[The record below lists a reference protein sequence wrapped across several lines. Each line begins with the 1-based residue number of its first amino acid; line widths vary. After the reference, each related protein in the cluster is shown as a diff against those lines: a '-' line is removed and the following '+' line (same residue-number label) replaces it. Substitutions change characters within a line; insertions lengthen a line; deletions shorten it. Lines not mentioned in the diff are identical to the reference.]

1 MDQPV
6 ETKGTSIRTLMEQ
19 LADRLGVAATARTIY
34 GEPVSRDGMTVV
46 PVAKVRYGF
55 GGGLGPR
62 EGRESAGGGGG
73 IQIFPIG
80 FIEMGEGSARF
91 RRIGPSPALVIATGL
106 TAAAWLLARAL
117 VKAAKLAER

>member
-6 ETKGTSIRTLMEQ
+6 ETQEISIRTLMEQ

-55 GGGLGPR
+55 GGGMGPR
-62 EGRESAGGGGG
+62 AGRESAGGGGG
-73 IQIFPIG
+73 IQVFPIG
-80 FIEMGEGSARF
+80 FIEMGERSARF
-91 RRIGPSPALVIATGL
+91 RRIGPSPALVVAAGVM
-106 TAAAWLLARAL
+106 AAAWLLGRAL
-117 VKAAKLAER
+117 VKAAKIAER